1 MIGGNKMVN
10 ANDISYSYNTKGY
23 MFYYKGKP
31 IGGAGID
38 KNAKGCQSNLK
49 LFKEQAELDK
59 RAILNGYAKRYLDAI
74 ADIDKE
80 ETKTV
85 WIIERGNLYSSD
97 PWEIE
102 GVFATEEAAKEYI
115 KHSDVPELLH
125 PSEWSIRR

>member
-1 MIGGNKMVN
+1 MVN

-38 KNAKGCQSNLK
+38 KNTKGCQSNLK

>member
-1 MIGGNKMVN
+1 MVN